1 MNHGDGVVDLCQIYA
16 SRMVV
21 SPPTMCLGRQGDRG
35 VRAYIVFSPR
45 IVVDVGLGLQTL
57 NPLIMSNVGL
67 RLQTLSPLRMNHQL
81 NVLMKVL
88 VIDNTTTSSEA

>member
-1 MNHGDGVVDLCQIYA
+1 
-16 SRMVV
+16 
-21 SPPTMCLGRQGDRG
+21 MCLGRQGDRG

-57 NPLIMSNVGL
+57 NPLIMRNVGL